1 MPTDS
6 NWPEDQRL
14 FTFERYGESANMV
27 SYELTFW
34 FVGLVTLSLLL
45 LLLLF
50 LVKPSEVD
58 RTP

>member
-1 MPTDS
+1 
-6 NWPEDQRL
+6 
-14 FTFERYGESANMV
+14 MV